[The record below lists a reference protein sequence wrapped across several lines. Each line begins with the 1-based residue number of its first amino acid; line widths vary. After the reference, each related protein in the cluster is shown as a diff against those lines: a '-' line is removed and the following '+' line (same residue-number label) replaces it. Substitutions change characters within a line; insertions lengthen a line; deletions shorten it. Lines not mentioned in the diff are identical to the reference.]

1 MNVLRQMVK
10 IVVDVNDEKEIQEFP
25 VRDLRFRPKKKKGKG
40 GAGSADHDEK
50 EAKKGD
56 SKPNEK

>member
-1 MNVLRQMVK
+1 MFSVRWLRLLWMLT
-10 IVVDVNDEKEIQEFP
+10 
-25 VRDLRFRPKKKKGKG
+25 VRDLKFRPKKKKGKG